1 MKRLIVAA
9 AAAAALAGAAPGL
22 AMAQTG
28 NTGAYATLG
37 YDNTHQ
43 DGFDLGQIQGRLGWR
58 FGDYLGVEGELSGGV
73 KSDHTTV
80 GGSSFTQ
87 RIQHQEAIY
96 GVGFLPINP
105 SLDLLGRVGYGNTST
120 KSDTAGNGSSGVSLT
135 HGGSWNYGAGAQYRF
150 DGSNGVRF
158 DYTREEFTGSSGSG
172 HADVLALAYTH
183 RF

>member
-22 AMAQTG
+22 ALAQSS

-37 YDNTHQ
+37 YDNSHQ
-43 DGFDLGQIQGRLGWR
+43 DGLNLGQIQGRLGWR
-58 FGDYLGVEGELSGGV
+58 FSDYLGVEGELAGGV
-73 KSDHTTV
+73 KSDHVDV
-80 GGSSFTQ
+80 GGTSVSE

-105 SLDLLGRVGYGNTST
+105 SFDLLARVGYGNTSLKT
-120 KSDTAGNGSSGVSLT
+120 DTATSGVTTTTFS

-150 DGSNGVRF
+150 DPSNGMRF
-158 DYTREEFTGSSGSG
+158 DYTREEFTGSGSG